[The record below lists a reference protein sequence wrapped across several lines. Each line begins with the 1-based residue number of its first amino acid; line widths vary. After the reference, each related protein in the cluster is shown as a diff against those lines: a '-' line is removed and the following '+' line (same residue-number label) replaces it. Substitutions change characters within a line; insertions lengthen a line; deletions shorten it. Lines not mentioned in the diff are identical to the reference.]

1 MKVIADN
8 EQGSLFRDV
17 FQPLY
22 LPFSER
28 EYQNV
33 YHDSAEVID
42 PVHLVT
48 IISRR
53 EKTKQT

>member
-1 MKVIADN
+1 
-8 EQGSLFRDV
+8 
-17 FQPLY
+17 
-22 LPFSER
+22 
-28 EYQNV
+28 V